1 MCRENGSYTSIAAR
15 LLDAN
20 EWLSHGKVIG
30 ADGPSGWAL
39 PSSIFGYD

>member
-20 EWLSHGKVIG
+20 EWLSHGKVVG
-30 ADGPSGWAL
+30 ADEAQRMGIAVQH
-39 PSSIFGYD
+39 F